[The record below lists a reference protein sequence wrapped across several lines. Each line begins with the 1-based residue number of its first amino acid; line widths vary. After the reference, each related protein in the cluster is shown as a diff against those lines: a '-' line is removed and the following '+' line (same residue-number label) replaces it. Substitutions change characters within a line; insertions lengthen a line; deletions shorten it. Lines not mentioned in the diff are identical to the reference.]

1 MQDEVDI
8 LEDVPPVFR
17 SKRRL
22 VLTTQLMQQ
31 LLRPAPESIL
41 SADVASHYDS
51 VIYSVSRLA
60 LGDAC
65 SLTFYPRNDLLEFM
79 DNSSM

>member
-1 MQDEVDI
+1 MK
-8 LEDVPPVFR
+8 

-31 LLRPAPESIL
+31 LLNPPPAAVL
-41 SADVASHYDS
+41 SADVKLHHES
-51 VIYSVSRLA
+51 VVYSVARLA

-65 SLTFYPRNDLLEFM
+65 SSVSWSGNDTLM
-79 DNSSM
+79 SPGSKNP

>member
-1 MQDEVDI
+1 MK
-8 LEDVPPVFR
+8 

-31 LLRPAPESIL
+31 LLNPPPAAVL
-41 SADVASHYDS
+41 SADAKSHHES
-51 VIYSVSRLA
+51 VIYSVARLV

-65 SLTFYPRNDLLEFM
+65 SSVSWSGSGGSKNL
-79 DNSSM
+79 

>member
-1 MQDEVDI
+1 MK
-8 LEDVPPVFR
+8 

-31 LLRPAPESIL
+31 LLNPPPAAVL
-41 SADVASHYDS
+41 SADVKLHHDS
-51 VIYSVSRLA
+51 VVYSVARLV

-65 SLTFYPRNDLLEFM
+65 SSVSLCRNDTPVPPASENL
-79 DNSSM
+79 

>member
-1 MQDEVDI
+1 MK
-8 LEDVPPVFR
+8 

-31 LLRPAPESIL
+31 LLNPPSAVVL
-41 SADVASHYDS
+41 SADVKLHYES
-51 VIYSVSRLA
+51 LVYSVARLV

-65 SLTFYPRNDLLEFM
+65 SSISQTGNDTIMSPGSKSL
-79 DNSSM
+79 

>member
-1 MQDEVDI
+1 MQNG
-8 LEDVPPVFR
+8 PPLVR

-31 LLRPAPESIL
+31 LLRPPAASVC
-41 SADVASHYDS
+41 SADVGRQFEN
-51 VIYSVSRLA
+51 VIYFIARLA

-65 SLTFYPRNDLLEFM
+65 SSASFSGKGPLSRDGGNM
-79 DNSSM
+79 